1 MCKVNKNHRVIFNSE
16 DRFDEEAINDV
27 RDMLADCN
35 EIPVTDVPDQWI
47 NDYFWDTLGD
57 EQANLNVETG
67 GHIIA
72 FCDLGFWDGRQKML
86 LYIGTNVSDILKR
99 CYSCDEVEWFADRYN
114 IRFDGSHHDGSHH
127 ILFRYV
133 ESRQKYEH
141 LGERLVNGNLN
152 EEQFRKATKSIRKF
166 VANVYGW

>member
-1 MCKVNKNHRVIFNSE
+1 MYKVNKNHRVIFNSKE
-16 DRFDEEAINDV
+16 RFDEEYINET
-27 RDMLADCN
+27 REMLADCN
-35 EIPVTDVPDQWI
+35 ELKPEEVPDFWI
-47 NDYFWDTLGD
+47 DDCFWDTLGD
-57 EQANLNVETG
+57 EKANLNIETG

-72 FCDLGFWDGRQKML
+72 FCDLGFWNGRQKML

-114 IRFDGSHHDGSHH
+114 IRFNGSHHDGSHH

-133 ESRQKYEH
+133 ESLQKYEH
-141 LGERLVNGNLN
+141 LGERLANGNLN

-166 VANVYGW
+166 VAKVYGW